1 MTKSHYKL
9 YELFTIY
16 SKCVYWKIT
25 NKKKNTHGKCANK
38 YTTSIPKTN
47 YFNLKKNYFVTVH
60 TCHFF
65 NISLPSSHL
74 NSNHTQTKKKG
85 APETS
90 VSCNLLNSYAYT
102 ADSHSDCDG
111 VHHGNKT
118 DCWFTHTQ
126 KYITNE
132 LCRKPDIW
140 FKKISVNNHMAH
152 WYVHI
157 CTFEWPETN
166 M

>member
-1 MTKSHYKL
+1 MSFSQYIL
-9 YELFTIY
+9 SVFIERLQI
-16 SKCVYWKIT
+16 
-25 NKKKNTHGKCANK
+25 KKKNTHGKCANK

-60 TCHFF
+60 MCHFF

-118 DCWFTHTQ
+118 DC
-126 KYITNE
+126 
-132 LCRKPDIW
+132 
-140 FKKISVNNHMAH
+140 
-152 WYVHI
+152 
-157 CTFEWPETN
+157 
-166 M
+166 

>member
-1 MTKSHYKL
+1 MENVQISTQLL
-9 YELFTIY
+9 YQKQIILI
-16 SKCVYWKIT
+16 K
-25 NKKKNTHGKCANK
+25 
-38 YTTSIPKTN
+38 
-47 YFNLKKNYFVTVH
+47 KKNYFVTIH

-90 VSCNLLNSYAYT
+90 VSCNLLSSYAYT

-118 DCWFTHTQ
+118 DC
-126 KYITNE
+126 
-132 LCRKPDIW
+132 
-140 FKKISVNNHMAH
+140 
-152 WYVHI
+152 
-157 CTFEWPETN
+157 
-166 M
+166 